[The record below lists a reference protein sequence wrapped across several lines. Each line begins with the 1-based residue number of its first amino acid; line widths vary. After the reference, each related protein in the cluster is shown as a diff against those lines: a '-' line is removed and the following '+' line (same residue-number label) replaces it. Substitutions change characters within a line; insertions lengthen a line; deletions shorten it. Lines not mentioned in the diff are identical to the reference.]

1 VVGWS
6 MIRYTECKKRIGT
19 ERVVLYL
26 SILAGIV
33 HLVFVLFLRVP
44 LSEFVADRLEQCAW
58 NDRAWLSV
66 YDLYR
71 EGGQY
76 RFTTCIP
83 CCVYL
88 PAGLL
93 LFSLAPSGK
102 LTSMLRSNQFLWSV
116 QIAVIVMGALTVLYV
131 SFWILIAVGCP
142 RGNDLVM
149 QRQGLWSLCSLPCV
163 DVECY

>member
-1 VVGWS
+1 
-6 MIRYTECKKRIGT
+6 MIRYNDCKKRIKT

-26 SILAGIV
+26 SVLAGIL

-44 LSEFVADRLEQCAW
+44 LSEFVAVRLRQCAW
-58 NDRAWLSV
+58 NDQAWLSV

-76 RFTTCIP
+76 RLATCIP

-93 LFSLAPSGK
+93 LFSLAPSGR
-102 LTSMLRSNQFLWSV
+102 LNSILRSNKFWRSV
-116 QIAVIVMGALTVLYV
+116 QVVVIFMGALTVLYV
-131 SFWILIAVGCP
+131 LFWILIAIGCP
-142 RGNDLVM
+142 RGNGLAM
-149 QRQGLWSLCSLPCV
+149 QLAVCRCGV
-163 DVECY
+163 

>member
-1 VVGWS
+1 MHGSLVRLSWS
-6 MIRYTECKKRIGT
+6 GCKLSNLRLAGPMIRYTDYKRQVRT

-33 HLVFVLFLRVP
+33 HLAFMLFLRVP
-44 LSEFVADRLEQCAW
+44 LSEFVADRLGQCAW

-76 RFTTCIP
+76 CFTTCIP

-102 LTSMLRSNQFLWSV
+102 LNSILRSNQFWRSV
-116 QIAVIVMGALTVLYV
+116 QVVLIVIGVLTMLYV
-131 SFWILIAVGCP
+131 FFWILIAIGCP
-142 RGNDLVM
+142 GGS
-149 QRQGLWSLCSLPCV
+149 GLAI
-163 DVECY
+163 

>member
-1 VVGWS
+1 
-6 MIRYTECKKRIGT
+6 MIRYTDYKKRIGT

-44 LSEFVADRLEQCAW
+44 LSEFVADRLGQCAW

-71 EGGQY
+71 EGGRY
-76 RFTTCIP
+76 RLTTCIP

-102 LTSMLRSNQFLWSV
+102 INSILTSKKFWRSLQV
-116 QIAVIVMGALTVLYV
+116 VVIFMGALTVLYV
-131 SFWILIAVGCP
+131 LFWILIAIGCP
-142 RGNDLVM
+142 HGNDLAI
-149 QRQGLWSLCSLPCV
+149 
-163 DVECY
+163 